1 MQESIHEIQL
11 VEFLKGFVARVAS
24 VADQYSDRVEV
35 LLFDVAVVVLSLGPA
50 TRQCDSMLI
59 AIALQVVV
67 DELGAVVRT
76 DMIGRA
82 VFDEQIGQ
90 AMLDSVRVQ
99 LAVNDDDQTLS
110 GKFVD
115 HSEHAERLA
124 IVRAIHDEVI
134 GPDMVGPRRSQTDT
148 RSVIKPQ
155 PAAFRLFLGNLQPLP
170 PPDAL
175 NPFSVYLP
183 TFGSQQGSDPSL
195 TVSAILAGQAGDRFR
210 QSIFVRSATRYFAL
224 G

>member
-1 MQESIHEIQL
+1 M
-11 VEFLKGFVARVAS
+11 G
-24 VADQYSDRVEV
+24 
-35 LLFDVAVVVLSLGPA
+35 G
-50 TRQCDSMLI
+50 
-59 AIALQVVV
+59 
-67 DELGAVVRT
+67 ELRTVVRT
-76 DMIGRA
+76 DMTRWAIL
-82 VFDEQIGQ
+82 DEQIGQ
-90 AMLDSVRVQ
+90 TVQHIVRVQ
-99 LAVNDDDQTLS
+99 LAVNDDGQTLS

-183 TFGSQQGSDPSL
+183 TFGSQQGSDPSI
-195 TVSAILAGQAGDRFR
+195 TVSAILAGQADGRCR
-210 QSIFVRSATRYFAL
+210 QSIFVRPATGHLAL
-224 G
+224 S